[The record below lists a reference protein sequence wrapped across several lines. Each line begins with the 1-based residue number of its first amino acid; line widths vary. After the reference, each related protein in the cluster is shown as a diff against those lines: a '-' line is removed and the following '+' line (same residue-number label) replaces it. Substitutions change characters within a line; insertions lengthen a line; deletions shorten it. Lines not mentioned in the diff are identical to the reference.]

1 VVGKTNRGEPAALD
15 LERKSPHEIAR
26 TKHIGEGTQERKSEI
41 FLHKTEQDSHPKIQ
55 RSPPSLPHLII
66 GTQVLILAHSLLSKK
81 CKMKI
86 GEVAMS
92 PNPIGSYL

>member
-41 FLHKTEQDSHPKIQ
+41 FLHKTEQDSHPKI
-55 RSPPSLPHLII
+55 
-66 GTQVLILAHSLLSKK
+66 
-81 CKMKI
+81 
-86 GEVAMS
+86 
-92 PNPIGSYL
+92 